1 MLKRPLNP
9 RFSQAVLDG
18 QKFTTIRD
26 TQWPVGTP
34 IMLYNWSGAA
44 YRSKQTDVAA
54 IIVQGFWPIDIAH
67 SADGTMRYACG
78 MENAKPLH
86 ETEGFTSR
94 DEMDEWFR
102 KIVKPGQTVRKT
114 LMRFRLLCN
123 SALSAVPADV
133 ALSDLWRFLNDK
145 FLEARREYIHCFGK
159 VAGKGP
165 EYFDGYNVALAEV
178 EEWVNA
184 KLTAR
189 NAK

>member
-1 MLKRPLNP
+1 MNALTDTDLMPFGKHKGAKMEKVPASYLLWNERPRKGVPRHHRGETEMKKRPLNP

-18 QKFTTIRD
+18 WKFTTIRD
-26 TQWPVGTP
+26 TQWPAGVP

-44 YRSKQTDVAA
+44 YRSKQIDVAA

-102 KIVKPGQTVRKT
+102 KIVKPGQAVRKT

-123 SALSAVPADV
+123 V
-133 ALSDLWRFLNDK
+133 
-145 FLEARREYIHCFGK
+145 K
-159 VAGKGP
+159 VS
-165 EYFDGYNVALAEV
+165 ESL
-178 EEWVNA
+178 
-184 KLTAR
+184 
-189 NAK
+189 